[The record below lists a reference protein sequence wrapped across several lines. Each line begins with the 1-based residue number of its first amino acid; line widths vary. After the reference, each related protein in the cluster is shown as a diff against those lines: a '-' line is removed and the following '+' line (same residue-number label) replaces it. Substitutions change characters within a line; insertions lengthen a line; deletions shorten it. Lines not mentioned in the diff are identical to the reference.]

1 MTCVSFEEKIYNRNL
16 NASGVVAGTLRMRG
30 EELCEASAIK
40 LYAAIEWSQ
49 LAPGHGHPEKRS
61 LGHCADRRWTVCGV
75 CIFRFDKIFRLRNM
89 YIVFINN

>member
-40 LYAAIEWSQ
+40 LCAAAVATQIILTLHFRGIGKNSHNGSQ
-49 LAPGHGHPEKRS
+49 RECHIKYTTYTRCRI
-61 LGHCADRRWTVCGV
+61 LGD
-75 CIFRFDKIFRLRNM
+75 
-89 YIVFINN
+89 